1 MNRYRFYMISLAV
14 IIFLFSIATITV
26 NGQGEH
32 DIAMEREYYEE
43 VEEDYVVR
51 LRELLGN
58 KGYSNAGI
66 TMTKIYQT
74 DGSREY
80 TVQIHHKRI
89 DRLGADERTLLMN
102 ELAAVCFGDE
112 QCSIL
117 HKFLSYED

>member
-1 MNRYRFYMISLAV
+1 MNRYRFYFISLVVVV
-14 IIFLFSIATITV
+14 ILFSIATMRV

-32 DIAMEREYYEE
+32 DIAMEREFYEE
-43 VEEDYVVR
+43 LEDAYVLR
-51 LRELLGN
+51 LWEMLGN

-89 DRLGADERTLLMN
+89 DGLSEGEKILLMN

-117 HKFLSYED
+117 HKFLSYEE

>member
-14 IIFLFSIATITV
+14 VILLFSIATMTV

-32 DIAMEREYYEE
+32 DIAMEREFYEE
-43 VEEDYVVR
+43 LEDDYVFR

-58 KGYSNAGI
+58 KGYSNAGV

-74 DGSREY
+74 DGGREY

-89 DRLGADERTLLMN
+89 EHLSEGEQILLMN

-112 QCSIL
+112 QCSVL
-117 HKFLSYED
+117 HKFLNYEG